1 LPWGSSIITTMD
13 FRTGIRRKLRLS
25 TSKTLH
31 TCNPQI
37 SHAGC
42 YSKLEKQMRTR
53 FYVLLAILML
63 VAAQVFAADEF
74 TIDPVHSSANF
85 AVKHL
90 TIGTVHGRFNDLS
103 GKIVYDEKDL
113 SKSSVLAVIK
123 AASVNTDNQ
132 TRDKDLRSANF
143 FETDKYP
150 EIRFQSTK
158 VEKIGDQLQVTG
170 NLTMKGVTRQI
181 TLPVTIEKAEVK
193 GKTRIGIETRT
204 TVNRFDYNISFD
216 STGATVGKEIKI
228 DINVEAVK

>member
-1 LPWGSSIITTMD
+1 
-13 FRTGIRRKLRLS
+13 
-25 TSKTLH
+25 
-31 TCNPQI
+31 
-37 SHAGC
+37 
-42 YSKLEKQMRTR
+42 MRIR
-53 FYVLLAILML
+53 FYVLLALL
-63 VAAQVFAADEF
+63 LFVAAQVFAADEF

-90 TIGTVHGRFNDLS
+90 AISSVHGRFNDLS
-103 GKIVYDEKDL
+103 GTIVYDERNL

-158 VEKIGDQLQVTG
+158 VEKIDDQLQVTG

-181 TLPVTIEKAEVK
+181 TLPVTLEKAEVK
-193 GKTRIGIETRT
+193 GKTRLGIETRMT
-204 TVNRFDYNISFD
+204 LNRFDYNISFD
-216 STGATVGKEIKI
+216 PTGATVGKEIKI